1 MKAFIRKNFYY
12 ILAFLIPFLTLTAAF
27 IVIGVYPFGDRS
39 ILIIDSYH
47 QYAPFFSELRDK
59 VLSGESLFY
68 SWNGGLGINFLAIIA
83 YYLAS
88 PFNIVAFIFP
98 RGLLL
103 EAFTLIIMLKISLSG
118 VTFAYYIRKRYNRYN
133 ITIVYFAVFY
143 ALSGWMIGYNWNIMW
158 LDCVILLP
166 LVLLGLE
173 RLVKEGKGLLYGV
186 TLGISILCNY
196 YISIMICIF
205 ACIYFFIVFLEQKK
219 ISIGLFFR
227 RGFKFAAY
235 SLLGGGLSA
244 VLLLPTYYALMATHS
259 AEASFP
265 KEAKFNSNIFDLIS
279 RHFTVVE
286 PTSLNGKPNLYCGVI
301 ALLLI
306 FLYIFHKGLLKRQK
320 ILRIGLLAFLLLSCS
335 LNMLD
340 YIWHGFHYPNSL
352 PNRFTFIYIFVLLTI
367 CYEVFT
373 CLHKFRNWQ
382 YMGAFIGV
390 SLFIIGSYLFGEA
403 EHETYTY
410 IVTMVIICIYFI
422 LICVLKT
429 NWHKR
434 KLIKNIISIVLL
446 IEVVGNGI
454 YGFCMNGS
462 VNRTTYNNDLE
473 DAREILALTEA
484 REEDFYRM
492 ELDQVTG
499 RNNVMWLGFPGFSM
513 FSSTLSDELD
523 TMVDGLGFFAATN
536 KFSYVG
542 ATPLTD
548 SIFGIRYLAAK
559 GQLRTSRS
567 FKLLN
572 QVGGKYLYEN
582 PYALGLGF
590 IVKEDYLTWNY
601 NLERPDFVLNDLVY
615 LASGIYAPLFSERQ
629 MREPIAEGCNL
640 SLKEEGHYSY
650 SLTNESKVSKV
661 TYEVNAE
668 ESGLYYVYY
677 EASNSDKLVVSVD
690 GDSKSYSDTRGH
702 MVELGYLSH
711 GTTATLEFTL
721 DEEKSTG
728 KIKAYLFKYNEE
740 VMDMFY
746 DYASENQWE
755 LTTFET
761 AHLVGTVHAD
771 ENSVLFTSIPYDE
784 GWTIT
789 VDGIET
795 EPSDLNQALL
805 AIPLTEGDHV
815 IEMKYTPKGF
825 IFGLVISCLSLLIF
839 VTIYLLTRNQ
849 VVKNS

>member
-1 MKAFIRKNFYY
+1 MKAFIRRNFYY
-12 ILAFLIPFLTLTAAF
+12 ILAFIIPFLTLTAAF

-47 QYAPFFSELRDK
+47 QYAPFFSEFCDK
-59 VLSGESLFY
+59 ILNGESLFY
-68 SWNGGLGINFLAIIA
+68 SWNGGLGMNFFAVIA

-88 PFNIVAFIFP
+88 PFNIIALIFP

-118 VTFAYYIRKRYNRYN
+118 VTFAYYIRKKYNRYH
-133 ITIVYFAVFY
+133 ITIAYFAVFY

-166 LVLLGLE
+166 LILLGLE

-186 TLGISILCNY
+186 TLGMSILCNY

-205 ACIYFFIVFLEQKK
+205 ACIYFFVVFFEQKK
-219 ISIGLFFR
+219 LSMSLFFK
-227 RGFKFAAY
+227 RGLKFVLY

-244 VLLLPTYYALMATHS
+244 VLLLPTYNALMATHS
-259 AEASFP
+259 VESSFP
-265 KEAKFNSNIFDLIS
+265 KEAKFYSNIFDLLS
-279 RHFTVVE
+279 RHFTIVE
-286 PTSLNGKPNLYCGVI
+286 PTSLSGKPNLYCGAI

-306 FLYIFHKGLLKRQK
+306 FLYIFHKGVSKRQK
-320 ILRIGLLAFLLLSCS
+320 LLRIGLLAFLLLSCN
-335 LNMLD
+335 LNILD

-352 PNRFTFIYIFVLLTI
+352 PNRFTFIYVFIVLTM
-367 CYEVFT
+367 CYEVFIR
-373 CLHKFRNWQ
+373 LHKFENWQ
-382 YMGAFIGV
+382 YMGAFICA
-390 SLFIIGSYLFGEA
+390 SLLIIGTYLYGETTQEA
-403 EHETYTY
+403 YTY
-410 IVTMVIICIYFI
+410 IVTVVFVCIYFI
-422 LICVLKT
+422 LICILKT

-434 KLIKNIISIVLL
+434 KLIKNIIAIVLL

-473 DAREILALTEA
+473 DASEVLALTQAVED
-484 REEDFYRM
+484 DFYRM
-492 ELDQVTG
+492 ELDTVTG
-499 RNNVMWLGFPGFSM
+499 RNNVMWLGFPGVSL

-523 TMVDGLGFFAATN
+523 TMMGGLGFFAATN

-548 SIFGIRYLAAK
+548 SIFGVKYLVTEE
-559 GQLRTSRS
+559 QLRVSRS
-567 FKLLN
+567 FTVLN
-572 QVGGKYLYEN
+572 QIGGKYLYEN
-582 PYALGLGF
+582 TRALGLGF
-590 IVKEDYLTWNY
+590 AVMEDYLTWDY
-601 NLERPDFVLNDLVY
+601 DFVRPDDVLNDFIY
-615 LASGIYAPLFSERQ
+615 LTSGIYAPLFSERQ
-629 MREPIAEGCNL
+629 MSEAMAEGCNL
-640 SLKEEGHYSY
+640 TWKEEGYYSY
-650 SLTNESKVSKV
+650 SLIDDSEVNKV
-661 TYEVNAE
+661 TYALNAP
-668 ESGLYYVYY
+668 ESGQYYIYY

-690 GDSKSYSDTRGH
+690 GVSKSYSDTRGH
-702 MVELGYLSH
+702 MVELGYLSPE
-711 GTTATLEFTL
+711 TKATLEFTL
-721 DEEKSTG
+721 DEDKSTG

-746 DYASENQWE
+746 DYAGENQWE

-761 AHLVGTVHAD
+761 AHIEGTVHAA

-795 EPSDLNQALL
+795 KPSDLNQALL
-805 AIPLTEGDHV
+805 TIPLTQGDHV
-815 IEMKYTPKGF
+815 IEMKYIPKGF
-825 IFGLVISCLSLLIF
+825 LIGLVISCLSLGIF
-839 VTIYLLTRNQ
+839 VTIYLLTRKR
-849 VVKNS
+849 VVNNP

>member
-1 MKAFIRKNFYY
+1 MKAFIRRNFYY
-12 ILAFLIPFLTLTAAF
+12 ILAFIIPFLTLIAAF

-47 QYAPFFSELRDK
+47 QYAPFFAELRDK
-59 VLSGESLFY
+59 ILSGESLFY
-68 SWNGGLGINFLAIIA
+68 SWNGGLGLNFFAIIA

-88 PFNIVAFIFP
+88 PFNIIALIFP
-98 RGLLL
+98 RDLLL
-103 EAFTLIIMLKISLSG
+103 EAFTLIIMLKLSLAG

-166 LVLLGLE
+166 VILLGLE

-205 ACIYFFIVFLEQKK
+205 VCIYFFVVFFEQKK
-219 ISIGLFFR
+219 ISIGLFFK
-227 RGFKFAAY
+227 RGLKFAAY

-259 AEASFP
+259 AESSFP
-265 KEAKFNSNIFDLIS
+265 KEAKFYSNIFDLVS
-279 RHFTVVE
+279 RHFTAVE
-286 PTSLNGKPNLYCGVI
+286 PTSLNGKPNLYCGAI
-301 ALLLI
+301 ALILI
-306 FLYIFHKGLLKRQK
+306 FLYIFHKGILKRQK

-335 LNMLD
+335 LNILD

-352 PNRFTFIYIFVLLTI
+352 PNRFTFIYIFVVLTM

-382 YMGAFIGV
+382 YMAAFIGA
-390 SLFIIGSYLFGEA
+390 SLLIIGTYMFGET

-410 IVTMVIICIYFI
+410 IVTMAIICIYFI
-422 LICVLKT
+422 LICILKT

-434 KLIKNIISIVLL
+434 RLIKNIIAIVLL

-462 VNRTTYNNDLE
+462 VNRTTYNNDLK
-473 DAREILALTEA
+473 DASEILELTKA
-484 REEDFYRM
+484 REENFYRM
-492 ELDQVTG
+492 ELDSVTG
-499 RNNVMWLGFPGFSM
+499 RNNVMWLGFPGFSL

-548 SIFGIRYLAAK
+548 SIFGIKYLAAEE
-559 GQLRTSRS
+559 QLSSSRS
-567 FKLLN
+567 FTLLT
-572 QVGGKYLYEN
+572 QIGDKYLYEN
-582 PYALGLGF
+582 SYALGLGF
-590 IVKEDYLTWNY
+590 VVKEDYLTWNY
-601 NLERPDFVLNDLVY
+601 DLERPDYVLNDFIY
-615 LASGIYAPLFSERQ
+615 LTSGIYAPLFSERQ
-629 MREPIAEGCNL
+629 MSEPIAEGCNL
-640 SLKEEGHYSY
+640 TLKGEGYYSY
-650 SLTNESKVSKV
+650 SLADDSEMNKV
-661 TYEVNAE
+661 TYDIIVE
-668 ESGLYYVYY
+668 EEGQYYIYY
-677 EASNSDKLVVSVD
+677 EAGNSDKLVVTVD
-690 GDSKSYSDTRGH
+690 GVSKSYTDTRGH
-702 MVELGYLSH
+702 MAELGYLSPE
-711 GTTATLEFTL
+711 TTATLELTL

-728 KIKAYLFKYNEE
+728 KIKVYLFKYNEE

-746 DYASENQWE
+746 DYAGENQWE

-761 AHLVGTVHAD
+761 THLKGTVHAD
-771 ENSVLFTSIPYDE
+771 EDSVLFTSIPYDE

-789 VDGIET
+789 VDGEKV
-795 EPSDLNQALL
+795 EPSDSNQALL
-805 AIPLTEGDHV
+805 TIPLTKGDHV
-815 IEMKYTPKGF
+815 VEMKYIPGGF
-825 IFGLVISCLSLLIF
+825 VPGLIVSCLSLAIF
-839 VTIYLLTRNQ
+839 VTIYLLTRKR
-849 VVKNS
+849 VGKNP